1 MADNFDR
8 QSQTFRAEDKSSV
21 LFPVVLVG
29 AQVRTYV
36 GTESITSTGS
46 SQGLASIPAGAEF
59 ADIYCESGTATST
72 DYVRYW
78 HNSTAP
84 TSTVG
89 VKLKDHEV
97 VQSGDPATFRFM
109 TGSGSGTCTL
119 RVEYYKYV

>member
-8 QSQTFRAEDKSSV
+8 QSQTFRAEDKTSV

-36 GTESITSTGS
+36 GVQSIASTG
-46 SQGLASIPAGAEF
+46 ASLSLTVPAGGEF
-59 ADIYCESGTATST
+59 ADIYNDSDTAT

-89 VKLKDHEV
+89 NKLKAHEI
-97 VQSGDPATFRFM
+97 VQSADPATFRFI
-109 TGSGSGTCTL
+109 TGNGSSACTL

>member
-1 MADNFDR
+1 MSDNFDR
-8 QSQTFRAEDKSSV
+8 QSQTFRAEEKSSV

-46 SQGLASIPAGAEF
+46 SQGLTVPSGAEF
-59 ADIYCESGTATST
+59 ADIYCESDADTST

-78 HNSTAP
+78 HNSEAP

-97 VQSGDPATFRFM
+97 LQSGDPSTFRFM
-109 TGSGSGTCTL
+109 SGNGSGTCTL